1 MKEGATPKK
10 PLGCDPNR
18 SLLFAQV
25 ISGEPEMRIDEG
37 NYLRNIGWQGK
48 TTTDFSDVVTTT
60 AKFLQFNLISC
71 QGGSMVVW

>member
-1 MKEGATPKK
+1 MEEEGAPKK

-25 ISGEPEMRIDEG
+25 ISGEPEMRIDEE

-48 TTTDFSDVVTTT
+48 TSNVFIGDLS
-60 AKFLQFNLISC
+60 LIHI
-71 QGGSMVVW
+71 

>member
-25 ISGEPEMRIDEG
+25 ISGEPEMRIDVFKAPEG
-37 NYLRNIGWQGK
+37 QN
-48 TTTDFSDVVTTT
+48 
-60 AKFLQFNLISC
+60 
-71 QGGSMVVW
+71 